1 MGVFSES
8 FLQNNKP
15 NVSGGQNNQPQT
27 PVSTGAFAKQFGVD
41 EGLQY
46 KAPQPVAPIT
56 TPETAQPQ
64 EEVGVLKKIQ
74 DFVNN
79 LVTTAKPRFKEGMED
94 AGLLGGIVNVISP
107 YKSKEDRER
116 FQQNMRTYTEM
127 PKGEEILTEIVMNVA
142 ANKFEQFAAAGAG
155 ISGII
160 DSRSLTKFDKELLQR
175 NGYLDEQGNIK
186 KGKVAIETGKSVLD
200 LSIFFPQLYV
210 GLEGLGVLA
219 TGGKSLTIAGK
230 TVSLGRVVTGTIVGG
245 TYNTLYTPKLENIL
259 TDPEVVGDAGK
270 EFLIG
275 AGVGTLISLPV
286 EFIRAPR
293 APKILTQVEQT
304 ELKEL
309 YLALAKQYHP
319 DSLINGSDEAFKN
332 VVQHYD
338 AGDIEWLR
346 KLNQATPE
354 QAESILKTVL
364 PNKDKFGGL
373 LTEKAGV
380 VAPVQPE
387 QTASTSTNIVP
398 TEKLGKPTQVYRG
411 TTVAGETLNTTKVNG
426 LTRGESTSTDLAV
439 AERFAEKKGGEIQ
452 SFTIS
457 PEATVINHS
466 YLEDLVKNVK
476 SPKEQFNIV
485 DKFITDNKIDV
496 VRFDV
501 PEGSLGEAELR
512 VLNPDVVTKSEII
525 PTTTAKISKS
535 EEAMRDIY
543 KQNKDV
549 VEQALG
555 EVWTEMDIAE
565 AGRRITFEQPD
576 TSERGVIGIKSSFP
590 SWVPEDLRSRKLFDA
605 VMEGL
610 TDIDNIKYPAKNM
623 VARRELFDAILD
635 EVDRRAGV
643 DTSKLR
649 SDILRLYEKP
659 TAKTPVTETKRPV
672 RESPTGSKE
681 PVRKPQE
688 VERERPEHIQRGI
701 EKSKKLTEKEV
712 LAKAKQSLKAYI
724 DRNPTLE
731 RFKNDVSN
739 GGQTFG
745 DFEGDLNYNKGNVSI
760 ELANGRKFKFTA
772 QEIYGSKPAVVR
784 EKVTVSARKTIKESE
799 VKGFNP
805 KNLEDPVS
813 PEATKEADKIIKRS
827 EIAKELSEKLGVPI
841 RQGKFRTPN
850 ALGIYKTRAKVVRIK
865 SGGLQ
870 TIFHEVGHFLDDK
883 FTFSKNIS
891 ISERKALMAEYG
903 NAYAN
908 QPKRQQEEA
917 FAEFLRFR
925 MTGQTNKVSK
935 MAPSFSKEFESRLE
949 ELPEI
954 KDVIDTATRDFKR
967 WNEQPATAK
976 VLSNISTGAQEKD
989 NLLNK
994 INNTLHDIYT
1004 AGIDDLHPLSEFSK
1018 IAKRTLSGIPAD
1030 KDPYILARNL
1040 RGWVG
1045 KAELFLTKGTF
1056 AKNYWSVDGNKVKMN
1071 FTGKSYSDIM
1081 KPIEKA
1087 KMLDEFRA
1095 YIVSERALELN
1106 ARGIKTGISP
1116 EDAKAVIK
1124 ELDAKNELFK
1134 KVSEER
1140 RAYKDSLLE
1149 YAKDSGLIGTEG
1161 LKKIKELNKFHVPF
1175 YRVMEETNSGFMG
1188 GKKIAGNV
1196 SSPIKKIKGS
1206 ERDII
1211 DPLESD
1217 VKDTYAI
1224 INASERN
1231 NIAIAMANLAS
1242 QHYEL
1247 GRLFEEVSA
1256 PMQMTKV
1263 TGEEMVKNIYKALN
1277 IESSTPERPFTDEE
1291 ETALAEAVFN
1301 VFRPSYAKGVNM
1313 LNVNMGDQRK
1323 VFQVDPDLF
1332 KAIQGLNSEDV
1343 GVIMKIVSMPSKLLR
1358 AGATLSPDF
1367 TVRNPL
1373 RDQFTAMVYSNYGFV
1388 PGIDLIRGTF
1398 ELFKKGDVY
1407 NLWKASGGEHSM
1419 LVSMDRDYLQKNFK
1433 DILKNNGEKAL
1444 DYIKNPVELL
1454 RTLSELGEQ
1463 GTRLGEMK
1471 RGLEALV
1478 RKKASSPTEVAFSTR
1493 EVTLDFARIGTKTKA
1508 VNLLVA
1514 FWNSNVQG
1522 TDRMIRAFRD
1532 KPFKTL
1538 FKVLMGITL
1547 PSILLYMANRDDER
1561 WDEIPGWQKDLFW
1574 IVLTKD
1580 HIYRIPKPFELGVIF
1595 GSVPERILE
1604 FMDKKDPKMLEEL
1617 KNSVANGA
1625 TPGFIPTTLL
1635 PIIENISNY
1644 SFFLDRPIVPQGKED
1659 LPAEAQYGTYTS
1671 EVAKLLGKAL
1681 EYSPSKVDNL
1691 IQGYAGGLGKYG
1703 VNIIDSVLKG
1713 TGIVYEPV
1721 EPAKSVED
1729 LPVIK
1734 AFMIKPPTGSS
1745 SESVNRVYEMYGEAI
1760 GQLRYVKKLMEQ
1772 GSNDDAKAF
1781 AKKNRDV
1788 VYAPLLQ
1795 TTISTFS
1802 DINKAKEEIR
1812 NSTTLSAEKKREKIK
1827 KLDDAQL
1834 KIAQE
1839 VLKQIEA
1846 DKK

>member
-1 MGVFSES
+1 MGVFSET

-15 NVSGGQNNQPQT
+15 SGEGGGQQPQ
-27 PVSTGAFAKQFGVD
+27 STTGVFAKQFGVS
-41 EGLQY
+41 EKLQY
-46 KAPQPVAPIT
+46 KPVVPKPVSPVTLDQPQQSQSEDLLGKIQNFISGLMSKPEAPTAPQIPDNQLTTSGVTKNNFSGFTIALDDEGNVVEPNEVNLPIRAEFHQGTVKEENLWGKIKNFLSKPFKASDEELNARAGVSVAVRDAVAKKYNVPAEKIDLN
-56 TPETAQPQ
+56 
-64 EEVGVLKKIQ
+64 EVQ
-74 DFVNN
+74 NN
-79 LVTTAKPRFKEGMED
+79 LDAYTKDLGVRAELNNSEFTELMFTLSAPYLLASGVPLVSLAKGFGKFLLYGTAID
-94 AGLLGGIVNVISP
+94 AGISTITGKPMGEGLKSFLPEDSSQATKDVVELIDLAGKAWVTHKMSSVEPKIADFLTKQKFTEYGVPQTVTIDAAKVSSIFQTGDKISP
-107 YKSKEDRER
+107 YEEMLIKDLQNRGVKVDWKTAVKEGIKIEVPTKDIVTITDRPYWAKLKQTIGLPVSEPVTKVIDR
-116 FQQNMRTYTEM
+116 QT
-127 PKGEEILTEIVMNVA
+127 NV
-142 ANKFEQFAAAGAG
+142 K
-155 ISGII
+155 
-160 DSRSLTKFDKELLQR
+160 
-175 NGYLDEQGNIK
+175 Y
-186 KGKVAIETGKSVLD
+186 
-200 LSIFFPQLYV
+200 
-210 GLEGLGVLA
+210 GVP
-219 TGGKSLTIAGK
+219 IA
-230 TVSLGRVVTGTIVGG
+230 
-245 TYNTLYTPKLENIL
+245 PKLL
-259 TDPEVVGDAGK
+259 PEKTA
-270 EFLIG
+270 
-275 AGVGTLISLPV
+275 LPQDF
-286 EFIRAPR
+286 EPPI
-293 APKILTQVEQT
+293 T
-304 ELKEL
+304 
-309 YLALAKQYHP
+309 
-319 DSLINGSDEAFKN
+319 
-332 VVQHYD
+332 
-338 AGDIEWLR
+338 
-346 KLNQATPE
+346 
-354 QAESILKTVL
+354 
-364 PNKDKFGGL
+364 
-373 LTEKAGV
+373 
-380 VAPVQPE
+380 
-387 QTASTSTNIVP
+387 
-398 TEKLGKPTQVYRG
+398 KPTQVLRVEENKPIYRG
-411 TTVAGETLNTTKVNG
+411 IDASLETALQKGLGTTHGTFGKVVYFTDNPTSAKEFGDNLIEIPSGDLKWKTFKSLAEQQDFVEKMGVNNLSEAINKEGIYDGFYVPDIGEGGNNYVVTNIDKLTSLVSKTPAPAEAVPVKTK
-426 LTRGESTSTDLAV
+426 D
-439 AERFAEKKGGEIQ
+439 I
-452 SFTIS
+452 
-457 PEATVINHS
+457 ATV
-466 YLEDLVKNVK
+466 E
-476 SPKEQFNIV
+476 KEIS
-485 DKFITDNKIDV
+485 DIIT
-496 VRFDV
+496 
-501 PEGSLGEAELR
+501 
-512 VLNPDVVTKSEII
+512 
-525 PTTTAKISKS
+525 
-535 EEAMRDIY
+535 
-543 KQNKDV
+543 QNKDAV
-549 VEQALG
+549 DKAMG
-555 EVWTEMDIAE
+555 EIWAELEVAE
-565 AGRRITFEQPD
+565 AGQRITFEQPD
-576 TSERGVIGIKSSFP
+576 TMDLGVIGIKSTFP
-590 SWVPEDLRSRKLFDA
+590 SWVPEELRS
-605 VMEGL
+605 
-610 TDIDNIKYPAKNM
+610 
-623 VARRELFDAILD
+623 RELFDKVMEGIVNIEDIRYPNKNRTAQRALYDAILEELD
-635 EVDRRAGV
+635 SRVGI
-643 DTSKLR
+643 DTSKQR
-649 SDILRLYEKP
+649 SDILDLYGKQ
-659 TAKTPVTETKRPV
+659 TAKPKVAKPKKPV
-672 RESPTGSKE
+672 RKSPTGSKE

-688 VERERPEHIQRGI
+688 TKVERPEHIQRGI
-701 EKSKKLTEKEV
+701 EKAKKLTE
-712 LAKAKQSLKAYI
+712 
-724 DRNPTLE
+724 
-731 RFKNDVSN
+731 
-739 GGQTFG
+739 
-745 DFEGDLNYNKGNVSI
+745 
-760 ELANGRKFKFTA
+760 
-772 QEIYGSKPAVVR
+772 R
-784 EKVTVSARKTIKESE
+784 EVTVSGRKEADI
-799 VKGFNP
+799 KGFNP
-805 KNLEDPVS
+805 KNLQDPAS
-813 PEATKEADKIIKRS
+813 PEAIKEADKIIKRS

-841 RQGKFRTPN
+841 RQGKFRTPG
-850 ALGIYKTRAKVVRIK
+850 ALGIYKTRPKIVRIK

-883 FTFSKNIS
+883 FSFSKNIS

-903 NAYAN
+903 HAYEN

-917 FAEFLRFR
+917 FAEFLRFK
-925 MTGQTNKVSK
+925 MTGQTGKVSK
-935 MAPSFSKEFESRLE
+935 MAPSFSKEFENKLE

-976 VLSNISTGAQEKD
+976 VLSNISTGAQEKEG
-989 NLLNK
+989 LLNK

-1004 AGIDDLHPLSEFSK
+1004 AGVDDLHPLSEFSK
-1018 IAKRTLSGIPAD
+1018 LAKRTLSGLPAE

-1056 AKNYWSVDGNKVKMN
+1056 SKNYWEVDGNKVKMN

-1106 ARGIKTGISP
+1106 TRGIKTGISP

-1124 ELDAKNELFK
+1124 ELDAKSEMFK

-1140 RAYKDSLLE
+1140 RAYKDALLQ
-1149 YAKDSGLIGTEG
+1149 YARDSGLIGTEG
-1161 LKKIKELNKFHVPF
+1161 YKKIKELNKFHVPF
-1175 YRVMEETNSGFMG
+1175 YRVMEETYSGFMG
-1188 GKKIAGNV
+1188 GKKITGNV

-1247 GRLFEEVSA
+1247 GRLFEEISA

-1277 IESSTPERPFTDEE
+1277 IETSMPGRPFTDEE

-1343 GVIMKIVSMPSKLLR
+1343 GIIMKVVSMPAKLLR

-1433 DILKNNGEKAL
+1433 DILKSKGAQAL
-1444 DYIKNPVELL
+1444 DYVKNPIELL
-1454 RTLSELGEQ
+1454 RTLSEIGEQ

-1471 RGLEALV
+1471 RGLEALAK
-1478 RKKASSPTEVAFSTR
+1478 RKATSPTEVAYSTR
-1493 EVTLDFARIGTKTKA
+1493 EVTLDFARIGAKTKA
-1508 VNLLVA
+1508 VNLLVS

-1522 TDRMIRAFRD
+1522 TDRMIRAFKE

-1547 PSILLYMANRDDER
+1547 PSILLYLANRDDER

-1574 IVLTKD
+1574 IVLTPN
-1580 HIYRIPKPFELGVIF
+1580 HIIRIPKPFELGVLF

-1659 LPAEAQYGTYTS
+1659 LPPEAQYGAYTS
-1671 EVAKLLGKAL
+1671 EVAKLIGKAL

-1703 VNIIDSVLKG
+1703 VNVIDGVLKG
-1713 TGIVYEPV
+1713 TGITYEPV
-1721 EPAKSVED
+1721 EPAKSIED

-1745 SESVNRVYEMYGEAI
+1745 SESVNRVYEMYGETT
-1760 GQLRYVKKLMEQ
+1760 GQLRYIKKLIEQ
-1772 GSNDDAKAF
+1772 GNTEDATAF

-1795 TTISTFS
+1795 STIATFS
-1802 DINKAKEEIR
+1802 DINKAKDEVR
-1812 NSTTLSAEKKREKIK
+1812 NSTTLSAEKKRDKIK

-1839 VLKQIEA
+1839 LLKQIKE
-1846 DKK
+1846 DKKEE